1 MKNRTLTTT
10 LCVTLTMISCA
21 HAEDK
26 SVNVAPKKETSAQ
39 SFSSNTNKT
48 STAKKDA
55 ADKNISNLI
64 GSQDIK
70 MDACVRVV
78 ESYTI
83 MGESEKG
90 QLKRSEIE
98 SKRDFATEQIQ
109 EKSKDFEKA
118 KNNYIAKS
126 TTMSDSAREKEE
138 KQLMKME
145 RDIKSFV
152 TEKEEELKLDMQLAT
167 ESLAQDLERSV
178 TQLAQNENIDIVI
191 DKMTGRAIYVS
202 PKFDITHKAI
212 EEMNKTY
219 KVELAQ
225 NKQAES
231 NTKVADNKAVAAPKA
246 NNVSA

>member
-1 MKNRTLTTT
+1 
-10 LCVTLTMISCA
+10 MICCA

-26 SVNVAPKKETSAQ
+26 AVTVTQKKETTAQ
-39 SFSSNTNKT
+39 SHTPSNNKT
-48 STAKKDA
+48 SATKKNDDLIQKNLA
-55 ADKNISNLI
+55 TVDVITDKNMSDLV
-64 GSQDIK
+64 GHTDVR
-70 MDACVRVV
+70 MDAVVRVV

-109 EKSKDFEKA
+109 EKSKDFEKS
-118 KNNYIAKS
+118 KNSYVAKS

-145 RDIKSFV
+145 RDIKNFV
-152 TEKEEELKLDMQLAT
+152 SEKEEELKLDMQIAT

-246 NNVSA
+246 HKVSA

>member
-1 MKNRTLTTT
+1 MKNHTLTTT
-10 LCVTLTMISCA
+10 LCVTLTMISYA

-26 SVNVAPKKETSAQ
+26 AVTVSPKKEVSTQ
-39 SFSSNTNKT
+39 SLSSSTNKI
-48 STAKKDA
+48 STVKKDTA
-55 ADKNISNLI
+55 NKNMSDLISN
-64 GSQDIK
+64 QDITT
-70 MDACVRVV
+70 DACLRVV

-118 KNNYIAKS
+118 KNSYVAKS

-145 RDIKSFV
+145 RDIKNFV
-152 TEKEEELKLDMQLAT
+152 SEKEEELKLDMQIAT

-246 NNVSA
+246 NKVSA